1 MTFNAVKRSFLK
13 KKSLSN
19 RHDKY
24 IDGSHNSLIFGKDG
38 NDLIK
43 GNNGNDDLRG
53 QMGNDKLYGGR
64 GNDTLRG
71 GQGRNKLSGGKGKD
85 LFAISGGISTILDYQ
100 LGVDKLLVDFEKF
113 SDFKVSSRGK
123 SSILGYKDTNGERW
137 SFIFKNINSEDLS
150 KEVRRFGIKKEPSP
164 TVELSAFD
172 TSGTIHEYWDSSYR
186 LPSTDKF
193 MSSLD
198 PKAMAALPSEYTL
211 DSVRESYEAFTS
223 VFLLMFNRQDYVK
236 SSSHPPYLEIHPF
249 LKNTGLIDT
258 LSDETTI
265 TIDVDKQLD
274 PIVASPL
281 NDLLIANGDHI
292 DFTSSNAVI
301 FNPQRTDVDL
311 LDRYEDPIIG
321 SDLIVLNTNTGNVNL
336 SKSNNAM
343 VLLTGGGEYLI
354 DAPDKQTRSFGSGK
368 TQSNLPTMAIMGH
381 ANDRASIDIDVAE
394 GDSLTLIATIEDLNI
409 SFRLGE
415 EVIFMFGPHPNS
427 INWV

>member
-1 MTFNAVKRSFLK
+1 MKRSFLK
-13 KKSLSN
+13 KISLSN
-19 RHDKY
+19 RRDKY
-24 IDGSHNSLIFGKDG
+24 IDGSQNSLVFGKDG

-53 QMGNDKLYGGR
+53 QRGDDKLYGGR

-71 GQGRNKLSGGKGKD
+71 GKGRNKLSGGKGKD
-85 LFAISGGISTILDYQ
+85 LFAISGGINTILDYQ
-100 LGVDKLLVDFEKF
+100 LGVDKLLVDFEKY
-113 SDFKVSSRGK
+113 SDFKVSSRGN
-123 SSILGYKDTNGERW
+123 SSILGYNDATGKRW
-137 SFIFKNINSEDLS
+137 SFFFKNIKSEDLS
-150 KEVRRFGIKKEPSP
+150 GELERFGIKTKSS
-164 TVELSAFD
+164 VELSAFD
-172 TSGTIHEYWDSSYR
+172 SSGTIHEYWDSSYR

-211 DSVRESYEAFTS
+211 DSVRESYKAFSS

-249 LKNTGLIDT
+249 LKNSGLIDT

-265 TIDVDKQLD
+265 TIDLDKQLD

-292 DFTSSNAVI
+292 DFTASNAII
-301 FNPQRTDVDL
+301 FNPQRTDADP
-311 LDRYEDPIIG
+311 LDRYEDPILG
-321 SDLIVLNTNTGNVNL
+321 SDLIVLNTNTANVDL

-343 VLLTGGGEYLI
+343 VMLTGGGDYLI

-394 GDSLTLIATIEDLNI
+394 GNALTLTATIEDLNI
-409 SFRLGE
+409 GFRLGE
-415 EVIFMFGPHPNS
+415 EVIFMFGPHPNN